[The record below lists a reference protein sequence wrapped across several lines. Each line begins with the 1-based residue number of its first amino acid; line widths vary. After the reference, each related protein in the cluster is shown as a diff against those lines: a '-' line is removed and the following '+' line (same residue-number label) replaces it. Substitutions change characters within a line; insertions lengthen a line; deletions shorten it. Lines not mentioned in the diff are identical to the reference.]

1 MLNKSEILK
10 KLIQEYDVKTTR
22 DVQEMLKDLF
32 AETIQEMLEAELDE
46 HLGYD
51 RYDNQNKTTTNS
63 RNGHRNKNVR
73 SDFGQVG
80 IRIPRDR
87 EGSFEPRIIKNYEN
101 DISGIEE
108 QIIGMYSK
116 GMSTRDILS
125 NINSIKLLYYNM
137 IICLIYYL

>member
-51 RYDNQNKTTTNS
+51 RYDIQIKILQIQEM
-63 RNGHRNKNVR
+63 
-73 SDFGQVG
+73 DIG
-80 IRIPRDR
+80 IRKFDL
-87 EGSFEPRIIKNYEN
+87 
-101 DISGIEE
+101 
-108 QIIGMYSK
+108 
-116 GMSTRDILS
+116 ILE
-125 NINSIKLLYYNM
+125 KLV
-137 IICLIYYL
+137 

>member
-51 RYDNQNKTTTNS
+51 R
-63 RNGHRNKNVR
+63 
-73 SDFGQVG
+73 
-80 IRIPRDR
+80 
-87 EGSFEPRIIKNYEN
+87 
-101 DISGIEE
+101 
-108 QIIGMYSK
+108 
-116 GMSTRDILS
+116 
-125 NINSIKLLYYNM
+125 
-137 IICLIYYL
+137 

>member
-51 RYDNQNKTTTNS
+51 RYDIQNKNTTNS
-63 RNGHRNKNVR
+63 RNGHRSKKVR
-73 SDFGQVG
+73 SDFGEVG
-80 IRIPRDR
+80 ISIPRDR
-87 EGSFEPRIIKNYEN
+87 QGSFEPRIIKNYE
-101 DISGIEE
+101 
-108 QIIGMYSK
+108 
-116 GMSTRDILS
+116 
-125 NINSIKLLYYNM
+125 M
-137 IICLIYYL
+137 IYLV

>member
-1 MLNKSEILK
+1 MLNKSQILK

-51 RYDNQNKTTTNS
+51 RYDNQNKKTTNS
-63 RNGHRNKNVR
+63 RNGSRNKNIK

-80 IRIPRDR
+80 ISIPRDR

-108 QIIGMYSK
+108 QIIGGYVY
-116 GMSTRDILS
+116 TRH
-125 NINSIKLLYYNM
+125 
-137 IICLIYYL
+137 IISYQ

>member
-1 MLNKSEILK
+1 MKLK

-22 DVQEMLKDLF
+22 DVQEMLK
-32 AETIQEMLEAELDE
+32 AELDE

-80 IRIPRDR
+80 ISITRDR
-87 EGSFEPRIIKNYEN
+87 EGSFEPRIIKRIIKNYEN

-108 QIIGMYSK
+108 
-116 GMSTRDILS
+116 
-125 NINSIKLLYYNM
+125 
-137 IICLIYYL
+137 

>member
-51 RYDNQNKTTTNS
+51 RYDIQNKNTTNS
-63 RNGHRNKNVR
+63 RNGHRSKKVR
-73 SDFGQVG
+73 SDFGEVG
-80 IRIPRDR
+80 ISIPRDR
-87 EGSFEPRIIKNYEN
+87 QGSFEPRIIKNYEN
-101 DISGIEE
+101 DRKI
-108 QIIGMYSK
+108 
-116 GMSTRDILS
+116 
-125 NINSIKLLYYNM
+125 
-137 IICLIYYL
+137 

>member
-51 RYDNQNKTTTNS
+51 RYDNQNKSTTNS

-73 SDFGQVG
+73 SDFG
-80 IRIPRDR
+80 
-87 EGSFEPRIIKNYEN
+87 
-101 DISGIEE
+101 
-108 QIIGMYSK
+108 
-116 GMSTRDILS
+116 
-125 NINSIKLLYYNM
+125 
-137 IICLIYYL
+137 

>member
-51 RYDNQNKTTTNS
+51 RYDNKKF
-63 RNGHRNKNVR
+63 RR
-73 SDFGQVG
+73 S
-80 IRIPRDR
+80 
-87 EGSFEPRIIKNYEN
+87 
-101 DISGIEE
+101 
-108 QIIGMYSK
+108 YSC
-116 GMSTRDILS
+116 
-125 NINSIKLLYYNM
+125 LYWVPFYKARFFQFFRRF
-137 IICLIYYL
+137 CKWGLEKS